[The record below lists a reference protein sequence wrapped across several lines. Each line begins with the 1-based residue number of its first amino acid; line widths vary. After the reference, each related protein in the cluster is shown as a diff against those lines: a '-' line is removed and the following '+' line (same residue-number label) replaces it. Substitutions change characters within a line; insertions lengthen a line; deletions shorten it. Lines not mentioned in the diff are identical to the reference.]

1 MAKVI
6 VFVGTVMGTA
16 EGVGLAMAK
25 QLESEGHKARVEMS
39 PRAQDLL
46 ENKDALW
53 IFCTSNTGAGDLP
66 DNIQDFYVQLTQEFP
81 AIAGQHYRM
90 VILGDSCYPTFAEAG
105 HRLDAA
111 LADIGAVRDG
121 EPLVLDAMTGEDP
134 QEQALTWLKGWA
146 ETL

>member
-6 VFVGTVMGTA
+6 LFVGTVMGTA
-16 EGVGLAMAK
+16 EGVALALAK
-25 QLESEGHKARVEMS
+25 QLESAGHTAQVEMS
-39 PRAQDLL
+39 PRAKDLTD
-46 ENKDALW
+46 NKDALW

-66 DNIQDFYVQLTQEFP
+66 DNILDFYGQLTQEFP

-111 LADIGAVRDG
+111 LADIGALRDG
-121 EPLVLDAMTGEDP
+121 EPLILDAMTGEDP
-134 QEQALTWLKGWA
+134 QEQALAWLKGWID
-146 ETL
+146 TL